1 MEDKMG
7 KAISCIVLAAGA
19 GRRMGY
25 KENKIFI
32 PLGGHSI
39 IQRTIQNVEKIEG
52 LKEIILV
59 VAEGEQEYMSNH
71 IQGLDLHIPVKIVLG
86 GRERQDSVAY
96 GLKAVSE
103 DSNIVLVHDGA
114 RPLASTKLFDFVV
127 RAAIEYG
134 AATVGVPAT
143 DTIKR
148 VDTEHTVIE
157 TLKRSELYQIQTPQG
172 FQKDLFKE
180 AHQKAYDEKYLGTD
194 DVSLVEYL
202 GKPVHI
208 VSGDYCNIKV
218 TTPNDIAVAKRYLG
232 IEDKRMR
239 VGFGYDIHQLKA
251 GRPCI
256 LGGVHIESDL
266 GPDGHSDADVLI
278 HALMDAMLGAAGLRD
293 IGYYFPPE
301 DDQYKGISSMFLLE
315 KVNFLLKERGLQAYN
330 IDIMVI
336 SETPKLKPHIDMMK
350 SNLQSIL
357 EIPLDRISIKA
368 TTNEMLG
375 AIGRREGI
383 AAQAVVSVYEGE
395 I

>member
-1 MEDKMG
+1 MG

-114 RPLASTKLFDFVV
+114 RPLASTKLFDSVV

-148 VDTEHTVIE
+148 VNTEHTVIE

-208 VSGDYCNIKV
+208 VSGCLLY
-218 TTPNDIAVAKRYLG
+218 TSPS
-232 IEDKRMR
+232 
-239 VGFGYDIHQLKA
+239 
-251 GRPCI
+251 P
-256 LGGVHIESDL
+256 
-266 GPDGHSDADVLI
+266 
-278 HALMDAMLGAAGLRD
+278 RD
-293 IGYYFPPE
+293 
-301 DDQYKGISSMFLLE
+301 
-315 KVNFLLKERGLQAYN
+315 RG
-330 IDIMVI
+330 
-336 SETPKLKPHIDMMK
+336 
-350 SNLQSIL
+350 
-357 EIPLDRISIKA
+357 
-368 TTNEMLG
+368 
-375 AIGRREGI
+375 
-383 AAQAVVSVYEGE
+383 
-395 I
+395 

>member
-71 IQGLDLHIPVKIVLG
+71 IQGLDLHIPVKIVFG

-114 RPLASTKLFDFVV
+114 RPLASTKLFDSVV
-127 RAAIEYG
+127 RAAIEYR

-148 VDTEHTVIE
+148 VNRNLE
-157 TLKRSELYQIQTPQG
+157 TQ
-172 FQKDLFKE
+172 
-180 AHQKAYDEKYLGTD
+180 
-194 DVSLVEYL
+194 
-202 GKPVHI
+202 
-208 VSGDYCNIKV
+208 
-218 TTPNDIAVAKRYLG
+218 
-232 IEDKRMR
+232 
-239 VGFGYDIHQLKA
+239 
-251 GRPCI
+251 
-256 LGGVHIESDL
+256 
-266 GPDGHSDADVLI
+266 
-278 HALMDAMLGAAGLRD
+278 
-293 IGYYFPPE
+293 
-301 DDQYKGISSMFLLE
+301 
-315 KVNFLLKERGLQAYN
+315 
-330 IDIMVI
+330 
-336 SETPKLKPHIDMMK
+336 
-350 SNLQSIL
+350 
-357 EIPLDRISIKA
+357 
-368 TTNEMLG
+368 
-375 AIGRREGI
+375 
-383 AAQAVVSVYEGE
+383 
-395 I
+395 